1 MSNALSW
8 YIIVLTLGNIL
19 ACYWLIRWASQR
31 RPNEAKEG
39 DVTGHRWDGDLEE
52 YNNPLPRWWLW
63 LFYITIVFGL
73 GYLVLFPGLGKM
85 PGTLGWTERS
95 QYEQEVAQA
104 NAKYAPL
111 YANFARQDVA
121 QLAADPDAQR
131 VGRRLFLNYC
141 ASCHGTDA
149 AGVPGFPNLT
159 DSDWLWGGEP
169 DAIKTTI
176 ANGRTGVMPAWEGA
190 LGAQGV
196 EEVAAYVLSLSGR
209 ETDANLAAAGKDRF
223 AATCVACHGPGGKG
237 NVAMGAPDLT
247 DRVWLYGGSL
257 PTIKETIAKGRS
269 GMMPAH
275 GEFLGADKV
284 HVLASYVYGLSKGS
298 RNNAQMTP

>member
-8 YIIVLTLGNIL
+8 YITVLTLGNIF

-73 GYLVLFPGLGKM
+73 GYLALFPGLGAFKGM
-85 PGTLGWTERS
+85 LGWSELS
-95 QYEQEVAQA
+95 QYRHEMQRADQT
-104 NAKYAPL
+104 YGPL
-111 YANFARQDVA
+111 YANFARQDIA
-121 QLAADPDAQR
+121 QLAVDPDVQR

-149 AGVPGFPNLT
+149 AGRPGFPNLT
-159 DSDWLWGGEP
+159 DKDWLWGGDP
-169 DAIKTTI
+169 DSIKTTI
-176 ANGRTGVMPAWEGA
+176 ANGRTGVMPAWEGV
-190 LGAQGV
+190 LGTQGV

-209 ETDANLAAAGKDRF
+209 EADPALVAAGKGRF
-223 AATCVACHGPGGKG
+223 AATCIACHGAEGKG
-237 NVAMGAPDLT
+237 NVAMGAPNLT

-257 PTIKETIAKGRS
+257 ASIKETIAKGRN

-275 GEFLGADKV
+275 GEFLGDDKV
-284 HVLASYVYGLSKGS
+284 HLLAAYVYGLSLTADNLAS
-298 RNNAQMTP
+298 R